1 LINNITPSCKE
12 KYHSE
17 LTAALTICYLYERR
31 IVLQL
36 KDRMTIK
43 IESIAFG
50 GEGVGRIDSFVVF
63 VPFAAP
69 GDELAIEIT
78 QLKKKFVRGKILKI
92 IKPSPMRETP
102 LCRYYENCGGCCY
115 QHLKYEHQLKI
126 KKKQVQEAFWK
137 IGKMASPPVLEPIAA
152 PKIYHYRGKAQ
163 YHAEAVSSGWK
174 ICFWD
179 ISGGKLVDIERCE
192 IMEETINEKMRVL
205 RENKQ
210 LRGYDDAQL
219 TIWSDFFAN
228 QESKKES
235 IVRVVK
241 GKNFLVPRDG
251 FFKANLY
258 LTDKLVDEVCR
269 LAATDGINTLV
280 DAYCG
285 SGLFSIFLS
294 SYAKNIIGVEIS
306 EKSVKYAQINA
317 ENAGV
322 KNVKFVCGDIGNVLR
337 GKLLPPE
344 DKIDLI
350 ILDPPRSGC
359 EKAVLKEIVDFQ
371 PQKIIYVSC
380 NPATQARDIKCL
392 SECGYDLQSLL
403 PVDMFPQT
411 EHIEVIGFMERR

>member
-1 LINNITPSCKE
+1 
-12 KYHSE
+12 
-17 LTAALTICYLYERR
+17 
-31 IVLQL
+31 LQL
-36 KDRMTIK
+36 KDRVTIK

-50 GEGVGRIDSFVVF
+50 GEGVGRIDNFVVF

-78 QLKKKFVRGKILKI
+78 QLKKKFIRGKILKI
-92 IKPSPMRETP
+92 IKSSPARENP

-137 IGKMASPPVLEPIAA
+137 IGKIAFPPVLEPIAA

-163 YHAEAVSSGWK
+163 YHAKAISNGWK
-174 ICFWD
+174 IGFLD
-179 ISGGKLVDIERCE
+179 ISGGKLVDIESCE
-192 IMEETINEKMRVL
+192 IMEETINEKL
-205 RENKQ
+205 RFLRKNKP
-210 LRGYDDAQL
+210 LRGYDDARL
-219 TIWSDFFAN
+219 TIWSDFFID
-228 QESKKES
+228 QGIEKES

-251 FFKANLY
+251 FFQANLY
-258 LTDKLVDEVCR
+258 LTDRLVDEVCR
-269 LAATDGINTLV
+269 LAVTDDINTLV

-285 SGLFSIFLS
+285 CGLFSIFLS
-294 SYAKNIIGVEIS
+294 SYAKNVIGIEIS

-322 KNVKFVCGDIGNVLR
+322 KNVKFVCGDIENVLR
-337 GKLLPPE
+337 GKLLPPG
-344 DKIDLI
+344 DKINLI
-350 ILDPPRSGC
+350 ILDPPRIGC
-359 EKAVLKEIVDFQ
+359 EKPVLEEIVNLQ

-380 NPATQARDIKCL
+380 NPATQARDVKYL
-392 SECGYDLQSLL
+392 NECGYDLQSLL